1 VGLGQGVGQGGH
13 AGADPHYY
21 YYVTTTATSLLLLPH
36 YYCYL
41 TTTATSLLLLPHYY
55 CYLTTTAT
63 SVLPYYCGYRSTM
76 QACGALPCAA
86 ELLRAKVPL

>member
-1 VGLGQGVGQGGH
+1 MWVWVRVWDKEAMRAL
-13 AGADPHYY
+13 
-21 YYVTTTATSLLLLPH
+21 T
-36 YYCYL
+36 L
-41 TTTATSLLLLPHYY
+41 TTTTTSLLLLPHYY

>member
-1 VGLGQGVGQGGH
+1 MGLGQGVGQGGH

-21 YYVTTTATSLLLLPH
+21 YYV
-36 YYCYL
+36 

>member
-1 VGLGQGVGQGGH
+1 MGLGQGVGQGGH

-21 YYVTTTATSLLLLPH
+21 Y
-36 YYCYL
+36 YL

-63 SVLPYYCGYRSTM
+63 SLLPYYCGYRSTM